1 MPYLYVRQRVK
12 DFDTWYSVFQSHTEA
27 AEKAGLTDLQLLR
40 DVSDENVIVCLFR
53 IEDLARAR
61 AFTETPEASEAKT
74 DSGIIGEP
82 EVLWLEEL

>member
-1 MPYLYVRQRVK
+1 MPYLFVRQRVK
-12 DFDTWYSVFQSHTEA
+12 DFDTWYSVFQSHAGGLE
-27 AEKAGLTDLQLLR
+27 EAGLTDLQLLR
-40 DVSDENVIVCLFR
+40 DVSDENVVVCMFR
-53 IEDLARAR
+53 VEDLAKAR